1 VGIKFLSVVAAVLI
15 TIAMILTAMIPRT
28 HRFGIGGQYY
38 RPDYALWVLLLAGI
52 VLGVIVALKV
62 IPRTQSV

>member
-15 TIAMILTAMIPRT
+15 TIAMILIAMIPHT

-52 VLGVIVALKV
+52 VLA
-62 IPRTQSV
+62 